1 MNLNKSS
8 PNLSLSL
15 VSLAALIWL
24 VYSVQFLNQG
34 VFWDLAIY
42 QKAVSTFLS
51 GGDPYALNGYLSFVY
66 QPIVLRAM
74 ALCGSHLD
82 TVLIIGYLGSLF
94 FFLRSLRR
102 NPSWWLY
109 SCLAFTYCGI
119 GTIALGSGNITV
131 FLHLILLGILLQNIS
146 KTDTKPS
153 YGVFL
158 IAVALSSLIKPYMA
172 AYFLIPLI
180 ASKQSIDIKKT
191 VGLTLLAGL
200 CVSSVIVLSVAYFD
214 GEFQAFLAAVKGQTL
229 GKRDLGYGLVMYF
242 YDYYLSAGHLIYRA
256 FLLHFIILGV
266 VFLGTLYV
274 AIRNQRIQ
282 EPHFVLLLYFLLT
295 IINPRLKV
303 YDLFPALIALF
314 IFVDPFKQTI
324 FIRIIFV
331 IGYVL
336 SLSQLA
342 GVGLFSQ
349 LGIWVDP
356 LNAFYLT
363 MGLTYIG
370 AISALYSKTVLESSS
385 IRY

>member
-1 MNLNKSS
+1 MNLNKSP

-34 VFWDLAIY
+34 VFWDLTIY
-42 QKAVSTFLS
+42 QKAVSAFLS

-66 QPIVLRAM
+66 QPIVLRVM
-74 ALCGSHLD
+74 ALCGPHLD

-131 FLHLILLGILLQNIS
+131 FLHLVLLGILLQNIS
-146 KTDTKPS
+146 NTDTKPS

-200 CVSSVIVLSVAYFD
+200 CVISVIALSAAYFD

-256 FLLHFIILGV
+256 FLLHFIILGA

-282 EPHFVLLLYFLLT
+282 EPRFVLLLYFLLT

-303 YDLFPALIALF
+303 YDLLPALIALF
-314 IFVDPFKQTI
+314 IFVDPFKQTV

-331 IGYVL
+331 LGYVL

-356 LNAFYLT
+356 LNVFYLT